1 MRTLRELLKGDYS
14 HLTKALELLYVKH
27 EEVEIVPEGCY
38 NRGNIEW
45 LYLTT
50 ITELVESDVSD
61 PVNKVVISKVP
72 VDDFNDSEYYDIS
85 IIPDVG
91 DRRSL
96 EFIKWFEIID
106 AEIVLECEEVP
117 ASEIIF
123 LILWE
128 MTLHGFTEDDRAKS
142 KKLSEKILKSIIKE
156 KYGK

>member
-1 MRTLRELLKGDYS
+1 MRTLRGLLKGDYS
-14 HLTKALELLYVKH
+14 HLTKALELLYKKH

-38 NRGNIEW
+38 DRGNIEW

-50 ITELVESDVSD
+50 ISELIESRVSD

-72 VDDFNDSEYYDIS
+72 IDDFNDSEYYDIS

-91 DRRSL
+91 ERRSL
-96 EFIKWFEIID
+96 EFIKWLEVVD
-106 AEIVLECEEVP
+106 AEIVLECGEVP
-117 ASEIIF
+117 SSEIIF

-128 MTLHGFTEDDRAKS
+128 MTLHGFTEDDRSKS